1 MLTMREL
8 RSKEVIG
15 ITDGKRIGRAV
26 DIEMDEMTGQVK
38 SLIIGV
44 RRPWLRWL
52 ETEERRSVPYH
63 MVQTMGK
70 DVILLDE
77 ALLMR

>member
-1 MLTMREL
+1 MLTVREL
-8 RSKEVIG
+8 RRKEVIG

-26 DIEMDEMTGQVK
+26 DVEIDEVTGQVK

-52 ETEERRSVPYH
+52 ETEVRRVVPYH
-63 MVQTMGK
+63 LVETLGE

-77 ALLMR
+77 RLLA